1 MTLRE
6 KKEVLEYVQA
16 RVVVCLDNGRELL
29 QLIIAKWK
37 SLTDIQKQEIA
48 TYIIPEVSPS

>member
-29 QLIIAKWK
+29 QLILAKWT
-37 SLTDIQKQEIA
+37 SLTDTQKQEIA
-48 TYIIPEVSPS
+48 AYIIPEVSPS